1 MIEQISI
8 ENFKLFHACT
18 TFAGLKKVNILTGVN
33 GRGKSSFLQSLLVP
47 AQSVL
52 NNMHCREFLLNGSFV
67 QLGVTRAVRNEKSD
81 FESKVGFSY
90 MVEGQE
96 VCYILGL
103 GGEGQ
108 QSLNIDSI
116 YYQRVVEGVMV
127 DRTVVDMTT
136 PLYNLQPESAIS
148 PALKFDRIHYISADR
163 IGPKMHYEV
172 STFDSVGSR
181 GEYAPSVLYFNRSK
195 QMENGYREALY
206 EILPNAEHEMSFA
219 LEDQVEFWLS
229 KMYGKTKIETKYLED
244 VNLVSMKIQTE
255 GHAEANYPT
264 NVGFGYSYSLPI
276 IVAGLAANN
285 GDILIIE
292 NPEAH
297 LHPSAQSVLGRFLA
311 AIAHNGVQVFIET
324 HSEHILNAFRV
335 MIIQKAFGASD
346 LNVLFFD
353 DSYEKGFEQIPVNDN
368 GEMACWPD
376 RFFDQAEKDL
386 ILLVGI

>member
-1 MIEQISI
+1 MIEKISI
-8 ENFKLFHACT
+8 ENFKLFSACT
-18 TFAGLKKVNILTGVN
+18 TFTGLKKVNILTGVN
-33 GRGKSSFLQSLLVP
+33 GRGKSSFLQSMLVP

-52 NNMHCREFLLNGSFV
+52 NNMHCRDFQLNGSFV

-81 FESKVGFSY
+81 FESKIGFSY
-90 MVEGQE
+90 VAEGKE
-96 VCYILGL
+96 VSYILGL

-108 QSLNIDSI
+108 QSLNIENI
-116 YYQRVVEGVMV
+116 YSQVIVDGVMV
-127 DRTVVDMTT
+127 EQTTVDMAT
-136 PLYNLQPESAIS
+136 PLYNLQPA
-148 PALKFDRIHYISADR
+148 PAFNSGLKFDRIHYISADR
-163 IGPKMHYEV
+163 IGPRMHYEV
-172 STFDSVGSR
+172 STLDSVGSR
-181 GEYAPSVLYFNRSK
+181 GEYAPSVLYFNKSK
-195 QMENGYREALY
+195 QMEDGYRDALY
-206 EILPNAEHEMSFA
+206 ELLPNTEQEMSFA

-229 KMYGKTKIETKYLED
+229 KMYGKTKIETKFLEE

-255 GHAEANYPT
+255 GHTEFNYPT

-276 IVAGLAANN
+276 IVAGLAAKN

-311 AIAHNGVQVFIET
+311 AIAQNGVQVFVET

-335 MIIQKAFGASD
+335 MIIQKAFEASD

-353 DSYEKGFEQIPVNDN
+353 GSYEKGFEQIAVNNN
-368 GEMACWPD
+368 GEMAYWPE

-386 ILLVGI
+386 ILLVGL